1 MNMGN
6 EEVSQAGKEMFDG
19 AVEHNKNLPQLQ
31 KKEEYELVKPWEERV
46 KSLEGMVIVIMLYGF
61 LMLFA
66 GFLLG
71 AFFIGAG
78 G

>member
-1 MNMGN
+1 
-6 EEVSQAGKEMFDG
+6 
-19 AVEHNKNLPQLQ
+19 
-31 KKEEYELVKPWEERV
+31 VKPWEERV
-46 KSLEGMVIVIMLYGF
+46 KSLEGIMVVVMLYGF